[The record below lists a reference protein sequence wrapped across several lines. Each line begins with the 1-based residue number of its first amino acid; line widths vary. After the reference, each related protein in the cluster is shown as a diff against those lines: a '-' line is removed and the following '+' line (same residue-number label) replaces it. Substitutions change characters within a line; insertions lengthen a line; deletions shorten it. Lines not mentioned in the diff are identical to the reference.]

1 MVGPGEDI
9 TIVASQQMRHRAVV
23 AAEQLAGDDISAEVI
38 DPRTLVP
45 FDMGAVVESLRR
57 TSRLLVVQEG
67 PPAGGWGATLIAR
80 IAAEHFELLDAPPAL
95 LSGDATPV
103 PYAEPLESA
112 WLPDAARIRAE
123 VVGVV
128 RY

>member
-1 MVGPGEDI
+1 
-9 TIVASQQMRHRAVV
+9 MRHRALQ
-23 AAEQLAGDDISAEVI
+23 AAALLDGDGISAEVI

-45 FDMGAVVESLRR
+45 FDMSTVVESLGR

-67 PPAGGWGATLIAR
+67 PPAGGWGSTLISQVVT
-80 IAAEHFELLDAPPAL
+80 EHFELLDAPPAL
-95 LSGDATPV
+95 LSGNATPV
-103 PYAEPLESA
+103 PYAAPMEDA

-123 VVGVV
+123 VIRVV